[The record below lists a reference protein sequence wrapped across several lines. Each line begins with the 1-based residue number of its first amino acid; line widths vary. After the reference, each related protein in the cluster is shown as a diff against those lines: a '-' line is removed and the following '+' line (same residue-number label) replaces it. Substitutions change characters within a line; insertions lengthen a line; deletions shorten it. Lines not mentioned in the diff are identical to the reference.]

1 MCSASYPNW
10 VTFDDDYGFQS
21 PEGSFKSDNGNNHGF
36 KSNGL
41 VLSLSSQR
49 DTSRRSSSG
58 SSTPLSSPFSSFPC
72 TPTSGLQAPITSSTS
87 RDNYF
92 FKIEELS
99 QTNQFRSHNNENG
112 YTNPFW
118 NQRCIS
124 QTGASHHEQE
134 SKQASNTSTANAT
147 NTFFH
152 ANHPPKEMRGHYKSQ
167 SNSTLIVLCQKLE
180 KIQAEDC
187 QPSQSSSSESKQLNT
202 QMSSPIV
209 RNLFRLECKDGWP
222 LMMRIPEKK
231 NIMSSRQWGPIY
243 LNLLAGG
250 ILQLYYEQGLEKP
263 FKELQ
268 LQPYCRLSEPK
279 LENYKESGKI
289 HTVKIEH
296 VSYTEKR
303 KYHPKTEILHE
314 AEIEQLLK
322 LGTTDYRDFT
332 DFIAAVEEELM
343 KLTPLTQ
350 HRKNYEE
357 QEMTLEI
364 TDNFWGKFT
373 REGKLFEASVV
384 THIHCLCF
392 TNGNVECFLTL
403 NDLQLQSKD
412 RSYSKNDMHS
422 TWIQICDYR
431 VHKCVKQNEFEK
443 SRVIKFTPPDAC
455 RLELM
460 RFKTVCDNPELPF
473 LLKGLV
479 TVHGAYTELQAFLV
493 MSSAFSNLQNMLPF
507 KHCEKVMIR
516 FPVPMAWS
524 KIFRTVNLFRQ
535 KSLKAKMN
543 RNARLGSVSTTGG
556 EPVMQVTIGTAKY
569 EHAFRAIVWRIDS
582 LPDKNSAS
590 DHPHCFSCKLEL
602 GSDQEIPSDWEPFS
616 AVEFEVPETSAS
628 KAKVKSFGSESD
640 IQPEKHIQL
649 KARYHYQPRLY
660 KSVIEDVINN
670 VHDFFNEEGIDDHV
684 LKDLKQL
691 WENKLLQSRAVEG
704 FFRENNHQQI
714 MLELQQQK
722 THQTVHTSSASIVIP
737 AGRSVQNFTSAEL
750 ATSGTTTTLALPSG
764 ISLPIQVPAGVT
776 LQTASGH
783 MYKVNVP
790 VMVTQGAAGQK
801 YFQQPIRHIIHQVNT
816 VTGQTAVI
824 QQNSVSGQGHVIQSS
839 QDQAPTHQQS
849 NSGQVSSHQQLL
861 TNQSFDVSG
870 QSILQQPGMSRHVYI
885 QQQGTMKQV
894 VLLHSGMGVQT
905 GPRIVIQRQAVGNTG
920 TITQQQLVS
929 TQPTRLEQ
937 SVGEQAA
944 TGQTQ
949 HLLIQ
954 DSDRV
959 PQAHALFVQNQAS
972 EQKEGTNISQCVSEQ
987 CAAQQFSP
995 QANETLLMVA
1005 AASEEQQINVEAS
1018 SIPQID
1024 GTNDTSSD
1032 EEIGNMREVE
1042 ENDILGIIDAE
1053 DLKAL
1058 EGYDEDDSS
1067 SADSSS
1073 NGPDEQPK
1081 EEIIEEDPLNSGDDV
1096 SEQEVPD
1103 LFDTENV
1110 IVCQYDKIHRSKN
1123 KWKFYLKDGIMTF
1136 NGRDYVFAK
1145 AVGDAEW

>member
-1 MCSASYPNW
+1 MSSVTNPNW

-21 PEGSFKSDNGNNHGF
+21 PKHSFTSDNVNHHGF

-41 VLSLSSQR
+41 VLNLSSQH
-49 DTSRRSSSG
+49 DTSRRSASG
-58 SSTPLSSPFSSFPC
+58 SNTPLSSPFTSFPC
-72 TPTSGLQAPITSSTS
+72 TPLSGLQTPITPSPS

-92 FKIEELS
+92 FKIDELS
-99 QTNQFRSHNNENG
+99 QTDQFRSHNNGNG
-112 YTNPFW
+112 YANPFW
-118 NQRCIS
+118 NQSCNPGI
-124 QTGASHHEQE
+124 GGSHREQE
-134 SKQASNTSTANAT
+134 SNQASNTSATNAT

-152 ANHPPKEMRGHYKSQ
+152 GNHPPKEMRGHHTSQ
-167 SNSTLIVLCQKLE
+167 SNCPQIVLCQKLE
-180 KIQAEDC
+180 QIQAEDF
-187 QPSQSSSSESKQLNT
+187 QPSQTSSESKQLKA
-202 QMSSPIV
+202 QMSSSIV
-209 RNLFRLECKDGWP
+209 RNLFRIDCKNGWP

-231 NIMSSRQWGPIY
+231 NMMSSRQWGPIY

-263 FKELQ
+263 FKEFQ

-279 LENYKESGKI
+279 LESYKESGKI

-303 KYHPKTEILHE
+303 KYHPKTEVLHE
-314 AEIEQLLK
+314 AEIEQVLK
-322 LGTTDYRDFT
+322 FGTTDYRDFT
-332 DFIAAVEEELM
+332 DFIGAVEEELM
-343 KLTPLTQ
+343 KLPLLTQ
-350 HRKNYEE
+350 RRKNYEE

-364 TDNFWGKFT
+364 TDHFWGKFT

-392 TNGNVECFLTL
+392 TNGNVECFLSL
-403 NDLQLQSKD
+403 NDLQLQKRD
-412 RSYSKNDMHS
+412 CSYLKNDLDN

-431 VHKCVKQNEFEK
+431 VHKCVKENEFEK
-443 SRVIKFTPPDAC
+443 SRIVKFTPPDAC

-479 TVHGAYTELQAFLV
+479 TVHGAYTELQAFVV
-493 MSSAFSNLQNMLPF
+493 MSSAFSNLQNILPS
-507 KHCEKVMIR
+507 KQCENVMIR
-516 FPVPMAWS
+516 FPVPMAWF

-569 EHAFRAIVWRIDS
+569 EHAFRAIVWRIDR
-582 LPDKNSAS
+582 LPDKNAAS

-602 GSDQEIPSDWEPFS
+602 GSDQEIPSEWKTFI
-616 AVEFEVPETSAS
+616 AVEFEVPDTSAS
-628 KAKVKSFGSESD
+628 KAKVKSFGAESD
-640 IQPEKHIQL
+640 IQPEKHIHQ

-670 VHDFFNEEGIDDHV
+670 VHDFFLEEGIDDHV

-691 WENKLLQSRAVEG
+691 WESKLLQSRAVEG
-704 FFRENNHQQI
+704 FFRENNHQQF

-722 THQTVHTSSASIVIP
+722 IHQTVHTSSASIVIP
-737 AGRSVQNFTSAEL
+737 AGRNVQNFTSAEL
-750 ATSGTTTTLALPSG
+750 NTSGATTTLALPSG
-764 ISLPIQVPAGVT
+764 IGLPIQVPAGVT

-790 VMVTQGAAGQK
+790 VMVTQSAAGQK
-801 YFQQPIRHIIHQVNT
+801 YFQQPVRHIIHQVNT
-816 VTGQTAVI
+816 VTGQTALI
-824 QQNSVSGQGHVIQSS
+824 QQNSVSGQTHAIQQSS
-839 QDQAPTHQQS
+839 QDQAPTLQQS
-849 NSGQVSSHQQLL
+849 NSGQVPTHQQLL
-861 TNQSFDVSG
+861 TNQSFDVTS
-870 QSILQQPGMSRHVYI
+870 QSVLQPGMSRHVYI
-885 QQQGTMKQV
+885 QQPGTVKQV
-894 VLLHSGMGVQT
+894 VLQHSGMGLQT
-905 GPRIVIQRQAVGNTG
+905 GPSIVIQRQPVANTG
-920 TITQQQLVS
+920 TVTQQRVVS

-937 SVGEQAA
+937 SVEEQAA
-944 TGQTQ
+944 TDQTQ

-954 DSDRV
+954 DSDRI
-959 PQAHALFVQNQAS
+959 PLAHSLIVQKQAS
-972 EQKEGTNISQCVSEQ
+972 EQNEGTDIPQYVSEQ
-987 CAAQQFSP
+987 CVVQQFAP
-995 QANETLLMVA
+995 QVNETLLMVA
-1005 AASEEQQINVEAS
+1005 AASEEQQMKVEAS
-1018 SIPQID
+1018 SIPQLD

-1073 NGPDEQPK
+1073 DGSDEEPK

-1136 NGRDYVFAK
+1136 NGRDYVFSK

>member
-1 MCSASYPNW
+1 MSSVSYPNW

-21 PEGSFKSDNGNNHGF
+21 PKPSFSSDNGR

-41 VLSLSSQR
+41 VLNLSSQQ
-49 DTSRRSSSG
+49 DTSRRSASG
-58 SSTPLSSPFSSFPC
+58 SSTPLSSPFPSFSC
-72 TPTSGLQAPITSSTS
+72 TSTPGLQTPITPSPS

-92 FKIEELS
+92 FKIEDVS
-99 QTNQFRSHNNENG
+99 QTDQFRPHNNENG

-118 NQRCIS
+118 GQRCIS
-124 QTGASHHEQE
+124 RIGVSHHEQD
-134 SKQASNTSTANAT
+134 SDQATDTTNAT
-147 NTFFH
+147 NIFFH
-152 ANHPPKEMRGHYKSQ
+152 SNHPPKQMKGHHKSER
-167 SNSTLIVLCQKLE
+167 NSPLIVLCQKLE
-180 KIQAEDC
+180 KVQTEDF
-187 QPSQSSSSESKQLNT
+187 QPPLTSSESKQLNA
-202 QMSSPIV
+202 QMSSSI
-209 RNLFRLECKDGWP
+209 RNLFRIECKNGWP

-231 NIMSSRQWGPIY
+231 NMMSSRQWGPIY

-250 ILQLYYEQGLEKP
+250 ILQLYYERGLEKP
-263 FKELQ
+263 FKEFQ

-303 KYHPKTEILHE
+303 KYHPKTEVLHE
-314 AEIEQLLK
+314 AEIEQVLK
-322 LGTTDYRDFT
+322 FGTTDYRDFT
-332 DFIAAVEEELM
+332 DFLSAIEEEFM
-343 KLTPLTQ
+343 KLPLPTQ
-350 HRKNYEE
+350 RRKTYEE
-357 QEMTLEI
+357 QEMVLEI
-364 TDNFWGKFT
+364 TDHFWGKFT

-384 THIHCLCF
+384 THIYCLCF
-392 TNGNVECFLTL
+392 INGNVECFLTL
-403 NDLQLQSKD
+403 NDLQLQRRD
-412 RSYSKNDMHS
+412 HSYLKNDIDG

-431 VHKCVKQNEFEK
+431 VHKCVKENEFEK

-479 TVHGAYTELQAFLV
+479 TVHGAYTELQAFLI
-493 MSSAFSNLQNMLPF
+493 MSSAYSNLQNVLPS
-507 KHCEKVMIR
+507 KHCENVMIR
-516 FPVPMAWS
+516 FPLPTAWF

-543 RNARLGSVSTTGG
+543 RNARLGSVSTAGG

-582 LPDKNSAS
+582 LPDKNAAS

-602 GSDQEIPSDWEPFS
+602 GSDQEIPSEWKPFI
-616 AVEFEVPETSAS
+616 AVEFEVPDTSAS
-628 KAKVKSFGSESD
+628 KVRVKSFGTERD
-640 IQPEKHIQL
+640 IQPEKRIHL

-670 VHDFFNEEGIDDHV
+670 VNDFFLEEGIDDHV

-691 WENKLLQSRAVEG
+691 WESKLLQSRAVES

-722 THQTVHTSSASIVIP
+722 THQAVHTSSASIVIP
-737 AGRSVQNFTSAEL
+737 AGRCVQNFTSAEL
-750 ATSGTTTTLALPSG
+750 NASGTTTTLALPSG
-764 ISLPIQVPAGVT
+764 IGLPIQVPAGVT

-790 VMVTQGAAGQK
+790 VMVTQTAAGQK
-801 YFQQPIRHIIHQVNT
+801 YFQQPVHHFIHQVNT
-816 VTGQTAVI
+816 VTGQTALI
-824 QQNSVSGQGHVIQSS
+824 QQNSVSSQAHAIPSQSS
-839 QDQAPTHQQS
+839 QDQAPTLQQS
-849 NSGQVSSHQQLL
+849 NSGQVSSHQLL
-861 TNQSFDVSG
+861 TNQSFDIAN
-870 QSILQQPGMSRHVYI
+870 QSVLQQPGMSRHIYI
-885 QQQGTMKQV
+885 QQQGPVKQV
-894 VLLHSGMGVQT
+894 VLQHSGMGVQHSGIGVQS
-905 GPRIVIQRQAVGNTG
+905 GPPIVIQRQPVANTG
-920 TITQQQLVS
+920 TLTQQHVVS
-929 TQPTRLEQ
+929 TQPTHLEQ
-937 SVGEQAA
+937 SAEEQAA
-944 TGQTQ
+944 TGQTP

-959 PQAHALFVQNQAS
+959 PLARTLIAHNQAS
-972 EQKEGTNISQCVSEQ
+972 EQNEGTSIPRCVSEQ
-987 CAAQQFSP
+987 CVIQQFAP
-995 QANETLLMVA
+995 QVNETLLMVA
-1005 AASEEQQINVEAS
+1005 AASEEQRSKVETS
-1018 SIPQID
+1018 TIPQLD

-1058 EGYDEDDSS
+1058 EGYDEDSS
-1067 SADSSS
+1067 SADTASDGS
-1073 NGPDEQPK
+1073 DEEPK

-1123 KWKFYLKDGIMTF
+1123 RWKFYLKDGIMTF
-1136 NGRDYVFAK
+1136 NGRDYVFSK